1 MTQGSRNKIIVHVDA
16 DIEELIPGFLQNRH
30 RDVKTIIYALEYG
43 DYETIKLLGHSMRGS
58 GNGYGFQEITKIGKS
73 IEMAAKDRN
82 SEEIKKWIGELSSY
96 LERVEVV

>member
-1 MTQGSRNKIIVHVDA
+1 MTQNSRGKIIVHVDA

-43 DYETIKLLGHSMRGS
+43 DYETIKLLGHSMRGC
-58 GNGYGFQEITKIGKS
+58 GRGYGFNEITNIGRS
-73 IEMAAKDRN
+73 LETAAKEKN
-82 SEEIKKWIGELSSY
+82 SGEIKKWIDELSNY

>member
-1 MTQGSRNKIIVHVDA
+1 MTQSSMNKIIVHVDA